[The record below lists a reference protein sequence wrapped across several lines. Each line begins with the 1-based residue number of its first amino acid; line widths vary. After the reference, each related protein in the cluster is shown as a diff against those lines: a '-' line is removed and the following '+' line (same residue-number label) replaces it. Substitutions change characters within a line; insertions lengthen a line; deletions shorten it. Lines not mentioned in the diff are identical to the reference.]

1 MKKTEGGVARGPTS
15 AQVAR
20 ALSSYSSHSCCC
32 KAVMLDSFTQDGTC
46 SPHLPQ
52 DSLHSREHTWE
63 ARGSSVPVQELI
75 HQQDMAGGGEILQGL
90 HILVLAVFLLPCN
103 PNIKGQTVC
112 VWGGC
117 TSLYFPWD
125 RNLGISLISK
135 SNSFGPVSTSL
146 IQCWLSVCPQR
157 AE

>member
-1 MKKTEGGVARGPTS
+1 MGTRCSHLTQDVFQKALPGDKRMKKTEGGVARGPTS

-112 VWGGC
+112 VCGGVYISIF
-117 TSLYFPWD
+117 SLGQKP
-125 RNLGISLISK
+125 RNFFNI
-135 SNSFGPVSTSL
+135 
-146 IQCWLSVCPQR
+146 
-157 AE
+157 